1 MNPAPNFRPH
11 IPLIFSNQKE
21 HERVKQENK
30 HLERILLVDDEEE
43 ILDSCRRC
51 LTTSGYQDLLTVSD
65 SRTVMDLLSREEVSV
80 IVLDLRMP
88 NLSGLDLLPQI
99 ISQFP
104 QIPVIVATANNEV
117 DTVVNCIKEGAFD
130 YLVKPIEVKR
140 LITAVRKA
148 LQMRSISS
156 ELSTLK
162 QYLFTDRLD
171 HPETFST
178 IVTGNKN
185 MRAIFQYLEVVA
197 GTRQPIMITGETGTG
212 KELIARAVHEL
223 SGCSGE
229 YVALNAAGLDDNM
242 FSDTLFG
249 HRKGAFTG
257 AEETRSGMVEQAAEG
272 TLFLDEI
279 GDLSLS
285 CQVKLL
291 RLLQEGEYY
300 PLGSDLPKQ
309 LRARIVVA
317 THQDL
322 SEKRSS
328 GGFRKDLFYRL
339 RAHHVHIPPL
349 RERKDDIGLLL
360 DHFLEEAALSFGK
373 KVPAYPKELVT
384 LLSTYSF
391 PGNLRE
397 LRSMVF
403 DAMSVHS
410 SRMLSMNTFL
420 LSMQDQGERP
430 AAADVADRHNVF
442 LACEEIPTLGEAV
455 EQLVG
460 EAMRRSDNNQTI
472 ASRLLGIS
480 QPALSKRLKLQRR
493 A

>member
-1 MNPAPNFRPH
+1 
-11 IPLIFSNQKE
+11 
-21 HERVKQENK
+21 VKQENQ

-51 LTTSGYQDLLTVSD
+51 LNTSGYHDLLTESD
-65 SRTVMDLLSREEVSV
+65 SQNVMELLARQEVSV

-88 NLSGLDLLPQI
+88 NLSGLELLPLI

-140 LITAVRKA
+140 LITSVRKA

-171 HPETFST
+171 HPETFNT

-223 SGCSGE
+223 SGCTGE

-257 AEETRSGMVEQAAEG
+257 ADQARDGLITRASGG

-279 GDLSLS
+279 GDLNEMS
-285 CQVKLL
+285 QIKLL
-291 RLLQEGEYY
+291 RLLQEQEYY
-300 PLGSDLPKQ
+300 PVGSDFIKKSD
-309 LRARIVVA
+309 ARIVLA
-317 THQDL
+317 TNRDL
-322 SEKRSS
+322 LERIRQGK
-328 GGFRKDLFYRL
+328 FRNDLYYRL
-339 RAHHVHIPPL
+339 CAHRVHLPPL
-349 RERKDDIGLLL
+349 RERLDDIPLLL
-360 DHFLEEAALSFGK
+360 EHFLAASATCLGK
-373 KVPAYPKELVT
+373 KKPTAPPELAV
-384 LLSTYSF
+384 LLALYGF
-391 PGNLRE
+391 PGNIRE
-397 LRSMVF
+397 FEAMVF
-403 DAMSVHS
+403 DAVLRHTGGI
-410 SRMLSMNTFL
+410 LSMESFRAVIGDERQVARTDDAQAPSGEDP
-420 LSMQDQGERP
+420 LSAIFGHFPTVLE
-430 AAADVADRHNVF
+430 V
-442 LACEEIPTLGEAV
+442 EEYMIR
-455 EQLVG
+455 
-460 EAMRRSDNNQTI
+460 EAMKRAKGNQGM
-472 ASRLLGIS
+472 ASKILGMGR
-480 QPALSKRLKLQRR
+480 QTLNKRLKG
-493 A
+493 